1 MSSSGMYKLPPMQ
14 REGIKVG
21 RSFVYGQ
28 HPLSKAIGTGNSPTR
43 RLNKPRQ
50 DGNIVQELLGAGHD
64 PLSRQQDFSLYASDP
79 RKLMEI
85 SFKKPPN
92 AQTRFPPVID
102 AFSRTLAAPVTSHK
116 QYFHIAHKIGANY
129 TPSSR
134 GLFIDPDLRQ
144 VRFKKLHSSSNNGQS
159 KLGQMNLSIVQDSA
173 VSPATE
179 MEEYK
184 AVMGE
189 E

>member
-1 MSSSGMYKLPPMQ
+1 
-14 REGIKVG
+14 
-21 RSFVYGQ
+21 
-28 HPLSKAIGTGNSPTR
+28 
-43 RLNKPRQ
+43 
-50 DGNIVQELLGAGHD
+50 
-64 PLSRQQDFSLYASDP
+64 
-79 RKLMEI
+79 MEI

-116 QYFHIAHKIGANY
+116 QYFHISHKVGANY

-134 GLFIDPDLRQ
+134 GLYIDPENRQ
-144 VRFKKLHSSSNNGQS
+144 VRFKKLHGYE
-159 KLGQMNLSIVQDSA
+159 GTNLSIVQDSA
-173 VSPATE
+173 AQPATE

-189 E
+189 